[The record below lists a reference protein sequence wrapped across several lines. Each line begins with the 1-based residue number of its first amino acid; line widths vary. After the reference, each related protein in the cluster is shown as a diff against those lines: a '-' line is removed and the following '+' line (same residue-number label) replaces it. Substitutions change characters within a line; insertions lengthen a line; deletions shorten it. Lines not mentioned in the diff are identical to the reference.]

1 MLSPS
6 FRDIHHSLSQT
17 QQNSNTSDEHRPK
30 SNVKQSPS
38 TPGSFSPANHDV
50 ALAQGAPEGDEH
62 FSRPD
67 SSYREWGLP
76 HTAESGHPK
85 F

>member
-1 MLSPS
+1 M
-6 FRDIHHSLSQT
+6 
-17 QQNSNTSDEHRPK
+17 
-30 SNVKQSPS
+30 KQSPS

-85 F
+85 FSNDGFEGGKIIERKV